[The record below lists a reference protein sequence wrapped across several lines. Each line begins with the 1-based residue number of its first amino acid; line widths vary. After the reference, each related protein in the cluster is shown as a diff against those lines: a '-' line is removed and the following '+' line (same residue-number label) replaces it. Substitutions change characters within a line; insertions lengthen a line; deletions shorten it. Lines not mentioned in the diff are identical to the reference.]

1 MQRRSSR
8 GHIVVVEPSA
18 VLESALPPEGNVK
31 TGNYRLVHEH
41 VRAYTPT
48 GDRAGGLVP
57 RYEPCAMLQPPR
69 AHILRLL
76 KPADPGRDL
85 LEDIVR
91 PAPRK
96 THGYLDRDA
105 RAFLQRNLLS
115 PSPPLS
121 GVGSPE
127 PVLPRALPK
136 KSRHVMSLA
145 EELQEADERVAAG
158 GRPWWGDGGRILDLK
173 KPRRPSLSAEHRR
186 ILESDE
192 ELSRAADQLDHM
204 LEESRELRAKLAEI
218 RDDFQVLQ

>member
-1 MQRRSSR
+1 MQRWPAR
-8 GHIVVVEPSA
+8 GHIA
-18 VLESALPPEGNVK
+18 VLEPAAVTESALPPEGNVK

-48 GDRAGGLVP
+48 GDRAGGLVA
-57 RYEPCAMLQPPR
+57 RFEPCAVLQPPR
-69 AHILRLL
+69 THILRLL

-115 PSPPLS
+115 PSPTLS

-127 PVLPRALPK
+127 HPRTLPK
-136 KSRHVMSLA
+136 ISRNVMSLA
-145 EELQEADERVAAG
+145 EELQEADKRAG
-158 GRPWWGDGGRILDLK
+158 GKPWWGDGGRRLDLK
-173 KPRRPSLSAEHRR
+173 KPRRPSLSAEHRH

-218 RDDFQVLQ
+218 RDDFQVE